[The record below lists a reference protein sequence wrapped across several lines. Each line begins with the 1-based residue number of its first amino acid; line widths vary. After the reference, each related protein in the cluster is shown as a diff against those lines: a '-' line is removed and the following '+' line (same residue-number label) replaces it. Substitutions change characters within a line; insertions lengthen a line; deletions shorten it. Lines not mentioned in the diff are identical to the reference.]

1 MAYSG
6 KSNGEYVHV
15 MSILASSEGLQLQHE
30 LLVLQAWSYLST
42 VECMGRVLEQQHSLE
57 KQLKA

>member
-6 KSNGEYVHV
+6 KPNRERNNVI
-15 MSILASSEGLQLQHE
+15 SILASSEGWQLQHE

-42 VECMGRVLEQQHSLE
+42 VECMGR
-57 KQLKA
+57 A